1 MAGSNLIRQLN
12 SSKNDWKIKVRVSRL
27 FDVLNFRKQDSL
39 ISLDMVLLDEEGDYI
54 HASIKSNFVQPF
66 RPKLIEGKVYTIRYF
81 SVVPNKNQYRICCIF
96 MLDVVGMVVNEIG
109 DSIEIEDKWGK
120 RAQIKLWNKVF
131 TEYTKQKNQLN
142 DFTKPFPIIITSTMV
157 KEFNGNFNLT
167 SSSSTKIYT
176 NVEVPEVQFLKD
188 ICEKTE
194 NSTIGKLEIQ
204 CTSTDSQE
212 IISKKIDISTLMN
225 HIQKTVENDLI
236 FYCKAKVTDIM
247 GENGWYYISCPVC
260 KRRVTPRLAD
270 FLCILCEKSI
280 ERPIPRYRLELGVED
295 HSGSTIFVIF
305 DEEAKKLIGQDGS
318 TVFEAHIYE
327 KANNK
332 DDASDND
339 AESEIPMI
347 IKNIIGK
354 ELIFKVK
361 ITAYN
366 RKTLRQTFTVMK
378 IFETIILEDDKEAT
392 TNKDEDTSKD
402 DGKRTHNES
411 DSKDDKDSS
420 NNTFKKSKA

>member
-1 MAGSNLIRQLN
+1 MAGSNLIRELN
-12 SSKNDWKIKVRVSRL
+12 SSKNDWKIKVCVSRL

-81 SVVPNKNQYRICCIF
+81 SVIPNKKQYRICCIF
-96 MLDVVGMVVNEIG
+96 ILDIVGMVVKEVD

-120 RAQIKLWNKVF
+120 RVLIKLWNNVF
-131 TEYTKQKNQLN
+131 AEYTKQKNQLT

-157 KEFNGNFNLT
+157 KEFNGTFNLT

-176 NVEVPEVQFLKD
+176 NVEVPEVQLLKD
-188 ICEKTE
+188 IWNEKSE

-204 CTSTDSQE
+204 RTSTDSEE
-212 IISKKIDISTLMN
+212 IISKKIDILTLMN
-225 HIQKTVENDLI
+225 HIQKTVEKDLI

-247 GENGWYYISCPVC
+247 GETGWYYISCP
-260 KRRVTPRLAD
+260 
-270 FLCILCEKSI
+270 
-280 ERPIPRYRLELGVED
+280 LGVED

-305 DEEAKKLIGQDGS
+305 DEEAKKLIGQDAS
-318 TVFEAHIYE
+318 AVFEAHIYE

-366 RKTLRQTFTVMK
+366 RKTSRQTFTMMK
-378 IFETIILEDDKEAT
+378 FFETIILEDNKEAT
-392 TNKDEDTSKD
+392 TNKEEDTSKD
-402 DGKRTHNES
+402 NGKRSHDES

-420 NNTFKKSKA
+420 NNTFKKTKV